1 MAFFES
7 FTSSIKQKWLDYY
20 QVNRLW
26 LELQM
31 EGRSVRTPDGGRR
44 PSSAL
49 VLGVVNSLE
58 PKLANLMVPFFKL
71 NGDEDAIV
79 EVLQLNFDPDLML
92 GKGAHSSASSPMN
105 APDLEVSGFLP
116 NAVHENLSV

>member
-44 PSSAL
+44 PCSAL
-49 VLGVVNSLE
+49 ILGVVNSLE

-71 NGDEDAIV
+71 NGDEDAII
-79 EVLQLNFDPDLML
+79 EVLQLNFDPDMML
-92 GKGAHSSASSPMN
+92 GNSRHSSAGSVSDH
-105 APDLEVSGFLP
+105 DLEVSGFLP
-116 NAVHENLSV
+116 NAVHENVVV

>member
-49 VLGVVNSLE
+49 ILGVVNSLE

-92 GKGAHSSASSPMN
+92 GKGSHSPSSPMN

>member
-92 GKGAHSSASSPMN
+92 GKSGHSPSSSMN